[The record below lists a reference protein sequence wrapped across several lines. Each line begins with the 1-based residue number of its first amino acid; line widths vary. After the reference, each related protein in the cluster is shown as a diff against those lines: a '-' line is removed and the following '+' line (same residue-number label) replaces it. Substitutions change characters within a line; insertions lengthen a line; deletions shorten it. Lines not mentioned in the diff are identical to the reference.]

1 MGKRPQTCFT
11 YLHTAWYHYHPDN
24 LNQNEL
30 IPPSLEKFAG
40 TNAGVKNL
48 CPILLGNILAAPL
61 YQNYSRRSHY
71 SCAVNSRTQSQGLTD
86 LKFQWIRSE
95 SSVFRT

>member
-40 TNAGVKNL
+40 TNAGVEKSLSN
-48 CPILLGNILAAPL
+48 PPGKYLGCTI
-61 YQNYSRRSHY
+61 
-71 SCAVNSRTQSQGLTD
+71 
-86 LKFQWIRSE
+86 ISE
-95 SSVFRT
+95 L